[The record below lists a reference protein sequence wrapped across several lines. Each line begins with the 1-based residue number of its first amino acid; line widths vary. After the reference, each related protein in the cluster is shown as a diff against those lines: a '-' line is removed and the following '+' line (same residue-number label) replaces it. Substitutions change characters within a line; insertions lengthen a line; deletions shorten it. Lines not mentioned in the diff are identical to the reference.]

1 MKLWTY
7 VGKNVLIELT
17 DGLKFTGKAIDY
29 DDKVANESG
38 EDSIILD
45 NDMGGLYDFNES
57 EIKSIKILD

>member
-29 DDKVANESG
+29 DDEVANESG

-45 NDMGGLYDFNES
+45 NDMGGLYD
-57 EIKSIKILD
+57 